1 MMAKKNNNYYF
12 DTFSKGVSYA
22 CDAAA
27 LLSACFDSYDPA
39 QLRRRMEE
47 MHTVEHSADEVKHE
61 MMEKLLKEF
70 LPPIEREDIMELAH
84 TIDDV
89 TDSIED
95 VLMRVYMFNITEL
108 RAEAKEFAA
117 VIVNCCDALKKMVA
131 ELPNFRKSAVLREQV
146 VDINGLEEQGDRLY
160 TLAMRRLY
168 TEEKDAVSVIAW
180 TTMFDRLEKCCDCC
194 EHVADVVERVVMKNG

>member
-1 MMAKKNNNYYF
+1 MAKKNNNYYF

>member
-1 MMAKKNNNYYF
+1 MAKNNNYYY

-27 LLSACFDSYDPA
+27 LLSACFDRYDPA
-39 QLRRRMEE
+39 QLRARMEE
-47 MHTVEHSADEVKHE
+47 MHTVEHAADGVKHE

-108 RAEAKEFAA
+108 RAEAKEFTT

-131 ELPNFRKSAVLREQV
+131 ELPNFRKSAVLRELV